1 LAKIAAGDKVL
12 DVGCGTGDL
21 TLRAAC
27 LAGPTGE
34 VVGIDASPNMIEVAR
49 RKAASKGLSIR
60 WEVEAIERLTFP
72 DDTFD
77 VALSSLML
85 HHLPGQLKH
94 AGLAEVRRV
103 LKETGTVW
111 LNVGDA
117 YNHVGHVP
125 YRSGWQRPKQLCLVP
140 YRVAL
145 ALQDDGWW
153 VRNVAVWYKPNALPA
168 SVTDRLTNRW
178 EPVFLLAK
186 SEDYFFDLD
195 AIRVKGAKPACDAR
209 RDSRHGVQMRRRR
222 RPGIRQ
228 PANARSDGPRRGG
241 VETIGLG
248 RYNPSRGPG
257 CVGAALASRHAVR
270 PTHGTRVQTP
280 LPGRHV
286 PLVPCA
292 HEAANG

>member
-1 LAKIAAGDKVL
+1 MNHLHALLSQSGNAQPADTRGRLIRWAQWYDPFVAVLSLGRAGAFRSATISLAQIGAGDRVL

-103 LKETGTVW
+103 LKPGGR
-111 LNVGDA
+111 L
-117 YNHVGHVP
+117 
-125 YRSGWQRPKQLCLVP
+125 
-140 YRVAL
+140 
-145 ALQDDGWW
+145 
-153 VRNVAVWYKPNALPA
+153 VAVDIREGASGLPHALVSVSGHGHGERKPGNLPELLVDA
-168 SVTDRLTNRW
+168 GFELQSRGTLAGG
-178 EPVFLLAK
+178 FLA
-186 SEDYFFDLD
+186 Y
-195 AIRVKGAKPACDAR
+195 AIGRKG
-209 RDSRHGVQMRRRR
+209 GE
-222 RPGIRQ
+222 
-228 PANARSDGPRRGG
+228 SDG
-241 VETIGLG
+241 
-248 RYNPSRGPG
+248 
-257 CVGAALASRHAVR
+257 
-270 PTHGTRVQTP
+270 
-280 LPGRHV
+280 
-286 PLVPCA
+286 
-292 HEAANG
+292 